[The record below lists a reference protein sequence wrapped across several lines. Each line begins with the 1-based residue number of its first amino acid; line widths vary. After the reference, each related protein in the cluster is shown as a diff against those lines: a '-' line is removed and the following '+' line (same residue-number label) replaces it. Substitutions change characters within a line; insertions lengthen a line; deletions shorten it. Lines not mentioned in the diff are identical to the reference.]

1 MQEVQ
6 KIRVNKYSLEPNEI
20 YGGTSGSFG
29 NIALEF
35 EFSDEWKGLDKKVVF
50 HPMRGSP
57 VEIVLLGH
65 GKVDIPHEVTAFS
78 GISHYVV
85 NGFKIDKDKK
95 LQNIITLSG
104 NIKID
109 ATYKAK
115 GSNTKQVSVDNFEKL
130 VGAVQDE
137 IDKALT
143 EAKESGEF
151 DGKDGITPHVGANGN
166 WFVGSTDTGISAKGI
181 KGDSGKD
188 GNNGING
195 TDGVTPH
202 IGNNGNWFIGNTDTG
217 ISSKGEKGEPG
228 KNGNDGRDGYSGVYV
243 SDNSIST
250 PPENANVW
258 VITSTSGENN
268 YIFIPDNLRY
278 VNSRLQLMCGDEAVG
293 EPIIITDG
301 VSGGGV
307 NGITFTPS
315 VSEDGIISW
324 TNDGGLSNPKS
335 VNIKGEKGE
344 QGTQGL
350 PGKDGTNGKDGVS
363 VKSIAQTT
371 SSTADGGTNV
381 ITATLT
387 NGTATTFNI
396 KNGSKG
402 SNGKDGTNGTDGAD
416 GVGITSVVQTTT
428 SHDDDG
434 TNIITVTLSNGKSST
449 FQIKNGSKGSSGTS
463 ASITVDT
470 ALSDTSVNPVQNKVI
485 KEYIDKFKA
494 KKVTANIGTTWTGSS
509 VPYSQSLNVLGV
521 NADSIVDISLSPD
534 ATAEQAKA
542 YTALNLQDG
551 GQSSKKITLLSYGTV
566 NTISIPINIII
577 RGEP

>member
-95 LQNIITLSG
+95 IQNIITLSG

-350 PGKDGTNGKDGVS
+350 PGKDGTNG
-363 VKSIAQTT
+363 
-371 SSTADGGTNV
+371 
-381 ITATLT
+381 
-387 NGTATTFNI
+387 
-396 KNGSKG
+396 
-402 SNGKDGTNGTDGAD
+402 TDGAD